1 MNEKIEI
8 TTTAMNKLIGK
19 LRVPIHIDYI
29 STYILRDSIENTR
42 KILIKLIENGMI
54 EESSH
59 SNDYYVL
66 KTKGN
71 E

>member
-8 TTTAMNKLIGK
+8 TTTAMNKLTGK

-42 KILIKLIENGMI
+42 KILIKLIEN
-54 EESSH
+54 SV
-59 SNDYYVL
+59 ND
-66 KTKGN
+66 TIS
-71 E
+71 